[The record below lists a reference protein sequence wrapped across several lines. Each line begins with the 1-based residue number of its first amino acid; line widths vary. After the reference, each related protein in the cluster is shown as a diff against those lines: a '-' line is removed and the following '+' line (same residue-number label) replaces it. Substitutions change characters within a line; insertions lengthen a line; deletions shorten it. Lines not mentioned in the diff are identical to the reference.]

1 MDTNVEIVSVG
12 ASNLAERG
20 FFCRKSKRKT
30 EGYRQKLDWLEQRL
44 SEGLQIKM
52 LYENGR
58 SVGFIEYV
66 PGAFT
71 WRAVNAAGYLVIH
84 CLWVVGRAKKK
95 GYGSRLVNIC
105 VDDARKMGKHGIA
118 MVTSRRNWLAG
129 SSILL
134 KNGFEVVDQAPP
146 SFELLVKKLAD
157 APSPTFPRDWD
168 KRLGHYGSGLTIV
181 RSGQCAYI
189 NNAVKA
195 ALETAHEAGV
205 EAKVIELES
214 CQHAQELAPSA
225 YGVFNMVYDGK
236 LLAYQVFPSLTT
248 EDLHP
253 PAGKHQD

>member
-1 MDTNVEIVSVG
+1 MDTNVEIVPIDTT
-12 ASNLAERG
+12 NLAEHG

-30 EGYRQKLDWLEQRL
+30 EGYRQKLDWVEQRL
-44 SEGLQIKM
+44 SEGLQIKI

-66 PGAFT
+66 PGEFT

-105 VDDARKMGKHGIA
+105 VDDARKMGKHGVA

-134 KNGFEVVDQAPP
+134 KNGFEVVDKAPP
-146 SFELLVKKLAD
+146 SFELLVKKAPD
-157 APSPTFPRDWD
+157 APSPTFPKDWER
-168 KRLGHYGSGLTIV
+168 RLEHYGSGLTII
-181 RSGQCAYI
+181 RCGQCPYL

-195 ALETAHEAGV
+195 TLETAQEAGV

-214 CQHAQELAPSA
+214 CQQAQELAPSA
-225 YGVFNMVYDGK
+225 YGVFNIVYDGR
-236 LLAYQVFPSLTT
+236 LLAYQAYPPVTT
-248 EDLHP
+248 EDLL
-253 PAGKHQD
+253 PAEDRRPD